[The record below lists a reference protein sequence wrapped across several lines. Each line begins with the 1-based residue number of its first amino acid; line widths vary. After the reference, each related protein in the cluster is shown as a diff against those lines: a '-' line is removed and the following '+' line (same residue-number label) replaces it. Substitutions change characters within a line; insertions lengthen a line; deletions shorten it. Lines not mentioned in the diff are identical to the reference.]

1 MVSLFSVKRIKD
13 FIMKELEVRFM
24 NAFFVFFYSKD
35 IGFGYER
42 NEV

>member
-13 FIMKELEVRFM
+13 FIMKELEDRFM
-24 NAFFVFFYSKD
+24 NAFFVFSRKD
-35 IGFGYER
+35 IGFCYER

>member
-13 FIMKELEVRFM
+13 FIMKELEDRFM
-24 NAFFVFFYSKD
+24 NAFFVFYRKD